1 MSQLEYLTVL
11 VSIIV
16 GLGVTDLAKSVR
28 DLLHP
33 DQPVRWHWLPL
44 TWALAAILMVVG
56 AWWGLYRFLQA
67 DVWTQPAAFL
77 LILFM
82 SLCLYLLCAFALPE
96 LDGPPETDD
105 PDLVDLEAFYFSPAH
120 RRSFFGISILYWVSL
135 NAIAFIWKVS
145 TGTGDAT
152 VLSGVQNVLINGLIL
167 GIPLGLMILTERK
180 WVHVFLTIVGFLLV
194 VWLLLEFAPFLTAG

>member
-44 TWALAAILMVVG
+44 IWALVAILMVVG
-56 AWWGLYRFLQA
+56 AWWGLYLFLQA

-77 LILFM
+77 LILFT

-135 NAIAFIWKVS
+135 NVTAFIWKVS

-152 VLSGVQNVLINGLIL
+152 VLSGVQNVLLNGLIL
-167 GIPLGLMILTERK
+167 GIPFGVMVLTDRK
-180 WVHVFLTIVGFLLV
+180 WAHVLFTIVGFLLV
-194 VWLLLEFAPFLTAG
+194 VWLLFEFAPFLAAG

>member
-44 TWALAAILMVVG
+44 IWALVAILMVVG

-67 DVWTQPAAFL
+67 EVWTQPVAFL
-77 LILFM
+77 LILF
-82 SLCLYLLCAFALPE
+82 STLCLYLLCAFALPE
-96 LDGPPETDD
+96 LDGPPETDN
-105 PDLVDLEAFYFSPAH
+105 PDQIDLETFYFSPAH
-120 RRSFFGISILYWVSL
+120 RRSFFGISILYWFLL
-135 NAIAFIWKVS
+135 NASAFVWKVS
-145 TGTGDAT
+145 TGTGGAT
-152 VLSGVQNVLINGLIL
+152 PLSGVWNASLNGLIL
-167 GIPLGLMILTERK
+167 GIPFGLMILTDRK
-180 WVHVFLTIVGFLLV
+180 WAHILLTIFGFLLAL
-194 VWLLLEFAPFLTAG
+194 WLLFEFAPLLGTE

>member
-67 DVWTQPAAFL
+67 DVWTQPVAFL
-77 LILFM
+77 LILFT

-105 PDLVDLEAFYFSPAH
+105 PGLVDLEDFYFSPAH
-120 RRSFFGISILYWVSL
+120 RRSFFGISILYWFSMSVTL
-135 NAIAFIWKVS
+135 FIWKVS
-145 TGTGDAT
+145 TGMGDAT
-152 VLSGVQNVLINGLIL
+152 LLGGVGYTFINGLIL
-167 GIPLGLMILTERK
+167 GIPFGVMVLTARK
-180 WVHVFLTIVGFLLV
+180 WVHVLLTIVGSLLV
-194 VWLLLEFAPFLTAG
+194 VWILFEFAPLMTAG

>member
-1 MSQLEYLTVL
+1 MSQLEYLTIL

-16 GLGVTDLAKSVR
+16 GLGITDMAESVR

-33 DQPVRWHWLPL
+33 DRSVRWHWLPL
-44 TWALAAILMVVG
+44 VWTLVALLMVVG

-67 DVWTQPAAFL
+67 DVWTQPVAFL
-77 LILFM
+77 LILFT

-120 RRSFFGISILYWVSL
+120 RRSFFGMSILYWFSL
-135 NAIAFIWKVS
+135 NATAFIWRVS

-152 VLSGVQNVLINGLIL
+152 PLSGVENTLMNGLIL
-167 GIPLGLMILTERK
+167 GIPFGVMVLTDRK
-180 WVHVFLTIVGFLLV
+180 WAHVLLTIVGFLLI
-194 VWLLLEFAPFLTAG
+194 LLLLFEFAPLMTAG

>member
-33 DQPVRWHWLPL
+33 DRPVRWHWLPL
-44 TWALAAILMVVG
+44 IWVLVAVLMVVG
-56 AWWGLYRFLQA
+56 AWWGMYRFLQA
-67 DVWTQPAAFL
+67 DVWTQPVAFL
-77 LILFM
+77 LILF
-82 SLCLYLLCAFALPE
+82 STLCLYLLCAFALPE
-96 LDGPPETDD
+96 LDGPPESDD
-105 PDLVDLEAFYFSPAH
+105 PGPVDLEAFYFSVAH

-135 NAIAFIWKVS
+135 NASAFIWKVS

-152 VLSGVQNVLINGLIL
+152 VLSGVQNVLTNGLIL
-167 GIPLGLMILTERK
+167 GIPFGLMILTDRK
-180 WVHVFLTIVGFLLV
+180 WAHILLTIVGFMLV
-194 VWLLLEFAPFLTAG
+194 FWLLFEFAPFLSAG